1 MNTALLIA
9 QILLGLMFGMAGVM
23 KLTQPR
29 EKLVTMLGWVNDFS
43 QPVVKLIGAL
53 EALAGVG
60 LILPSLTGILPILTP
75 LAASGLVI
83 IMLGAA
89 YTHLRR
95 GEQPMIIIN
104 LVLLAIAL
112 FIAYGRF
119 VLVPITAA

>member
-1 MNTALLIA
+1 MNTALWIA

>member
-1 MNTALLIA
+1 
-9 QILLGLMFGMAGVM
+9 MAGVM

-29 EKLVTMLGWVNDFS
+29 EKLVTNMGWVNDFPQS
-43 QPVVKLIGAL
+43 FVKFIGGM
-53 EALAGVG
+53 EALGGLG

-89 YTHLRR
+89 FTHFRR
-95 GEQPMIIIN
+95 NEPPMIVIN